1 MAALKMQNG
10 WLLPKR
16 PLLIDTQLVLNKNQ
30 KLISFWWFLPAIIL
44 TFAGGFYSLQTAI
57 GSWILFLITV
67 LMLSLFIGG
76 YYFIARLPVKPLTS
90 DSKINQQINDLFRH
104 HWSVLMVLS
113 ALVFAPLTI
122 LPTFTIV
129 IDYTVAMTLT
139 FCYFILLFVYVGFL
153 FYYLFSM
160 RKKQDQFVLQAGD
173 YRYGDDDQY
182 WRYGIYINPK
192 DPKIMVPD
200 RIGMNL
206 SINLGRPAGKIILA
220 ATGILTIAVLF
231 FATVPMFINDF
242 SSHAFQATIEKNQIE
257 LSAPLAKTRS
267 IPFNQITAVSLIDDL
282 PQERIRTMGAATDS
296 YLTGEFK
303 VAGKPAY
310 LLIYTKS
317 HPILK
322 IETREKVYYYTAR
335 EGQETTKIYQ
345 EIKSKLH
352 NKKTGPTH
360 DGRPCFLLFADNLE
374 FCICQRGIQF
384 ILAYFTICC
393 HNGCLICQVNRNI
406 RYAVNSTKFFSDR
419 LNTAIT
425 FHPINFYCF
434 FHFTSSFSILFL
446 TSTSSFHRRRFKSF
460 F

>member
-1 MAALKMQNG
+1 
-10 WLLPKR
+10 
-16 PLLIDTQLVLNKNQ
+16 
-30 KLISFWWFLPAIIL
+30 
-44 TFAGGFYSLQTAI
+44 
-57 GSWILFLITV
+57 
-67 LMLSLFIGG
+67 
-76 YYFIARLPVKPLTS
+76 
-90 DSKINQQINDLFRH
+90 
-104 HWSVLMVLS
+104 MVLS

-129 IDYTVAMTLT
+129 IDYTVAMALT

-242 SSHAFQATIEKNQIE
+242 SSHAFQATIEKKQIE

-335 EGQETTKIYQ
+335 DGQETTKIYQ
-345 EIKSKLH
+345 EIKAKL
-352 NKKTGPTH
+352 P
-360 DGRPCFLLFADNLE
+360 
-374 FCICQRGIQF
+374 
-384 ILAYFTICC
+384 
-393 HNGCLICQVNRNI
+393 
-406 RYAVNSTKFFSDR
+406 
-419 LNTAIT
+419 
-425 FHPINFYCF
+425 
-434 FHFTSSFSILFL
+434 
-446 TSTSSFHRRRFKSF
+446 
-460 F
+460 

>member
-1 MAALKMQNG
+1 MAVFFYFILVSVAFFMAFTMGIYANPHKNIILENTLPEDKLQDPSVQAIRKRYKKRLVQLAAVFSVLSLPLLFIPYDSILLFLFLLLLFSFIGSGYYLQIVYIRKMAALKMQNG

-76 YYFIARLPVKPLTS
+76 YYFIARLPV
-90 DSKINQQINDLFRH
+90 
-104 HWSVLMVLS
+104 LS
-113 ALVFAPLTI
+113 SLVFAPLTI

-129 IDYTVAMTLT
+129 IDYTVAMALT

-242 SSHAFQATIEKNQIE
+242 SSHAFQATIENKQIE

-345 EIKSKLH
+345 EIKTKL
-352 NKKTGPTH
+352 P
-360 DGRPCFLLFADNLE
+360 
-374 FCICQRGIQF
+374 
-384 ILAYFTICC
+384 
-393 HNGCLICQVNRNI
+393 
-406 RYAVNSTKFFSDR
+406 
-419 LNTAIT
+419 
-425 FHPINFYCF
+425 
-434 FHFTSSFSILFL
+434 
-446 TSTSSFHRRRFKSF
+446 
-460 F
+460 